1 MEQKKSQCKKDG
13 VTYSLIS
20 APQASESVQ
29 HPCFLLPARSP
40 ADREGKNPAPARS
53 LSSPHVP
60 KPGNARKALLLLPL
74 RLLPSSGIS
83 RNVR

>member
-20 APQASESVQ
+20 APQASESAQ
-29 HPCFLLPARSP
+29 HPCSLFSSLLTAQQTGR
-40 ADREGKNPAPARS
+40 GKNPAAARS

-60 KPGNARKALLLLPL
+60 KPGKARKALLLLPL
-74 RLLPSSGIS
+74 RLLPSSGI
-83 RNVR
+83 